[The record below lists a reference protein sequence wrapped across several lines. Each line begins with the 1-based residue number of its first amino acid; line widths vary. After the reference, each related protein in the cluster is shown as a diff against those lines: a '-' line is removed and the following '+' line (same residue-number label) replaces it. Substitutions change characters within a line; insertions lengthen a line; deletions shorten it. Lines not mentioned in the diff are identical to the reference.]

1 MIYITGD
8 IHGDVQHIRDAI
20 AKYNI
25 TENDIIV
32 ILGDVGM
39 NYYGRHGDRQRKK
52 KLNKLGVPILCIHGN
67 HEMRPFTIPS
77 YFETTWLGGIVYEE
91 SEFPFLHFAK
101 DGEIYTFDGI
111 RCIAIG
117 GAYSV
122 DKWLRLQFDM
132 GWFPDEQPSDQI
144 KEDVEEKLAEVD
156 WNVDVVFS
164 HTCPLRYEPV
174 EVFLPQVDQ
183 NTVDKSTEQWLG
195 EIEGNLQYSCWFC
208 GHWHLNKHIDKIH
221 FLYHD
226 VESLELLKGGD
237 FCV

>member
-1 MIYITGD
+1 MVYITGD
-8 IHGDVQHIRDAI
+8 IHGDIQYIRNAI
-20 AKYNI
+20 EQYNI
-25 TENDIIV
+25 TPNDILV

-52 KLNKLGVPILCIHGN
+52 KLNKLGIPILCIHGN
-67 HEMRPFTIPS
+67 HEMRPFTLPS
-77 YFETTWLGGIVYEE
+77 YFEAEWQGGTVYEE
-91 SEFPFLHFAK
+91 AEFPFLHFAK
-101 DGEIYTFDGI
+101 DGEIYVLEGI

-122 DKWLRLQFDM
+122 DKWLRLQCDI
-132 GWFPDEQPSDQI
+132 GWFADEQPSEQI
-144 KEDVEEKLAEVD
+144 KEDVEQKLAEVD

-183 NTVDKSTEQWLG
+183 ATVDKSTEQWLG
-195 EIEGNLQYSCWFC
+195 EIETKLKYRRWFC
-208 GHWHLNKHIDKIH
+208 GHWHINKHIDKIH

-226 VESLELLKGGD
+226 VECLEFLPKED
-237 FCV
+237 I

>member
-1 MIYITGD
+1 MVYITGD

-52 KLNKLGVPILCIHGN
+52 KLNKLRVPILCIHGN

-77 YFETTWLGGIVYEE
+77 YFETTWHGGAVYEE

-101 DGEIYTFDGI
+101 DGEIYTLDGI
-111 RCIAIG
+111 QCIAIG

-132 GWFPDEQPSDQI
+132 GWFADEQPSELI
-144 KEDVEEKLAEVD
+144 KEDVERKLAEVN
-156 WNVDVVFS
+156 WSIDVVFS
-164 HTCPLRYEPV
+164 HTCPLKYEPI

-183 NTVDKSTEQWLG
+183 STVDKSTEQWLD
-195 EIEGNLQYSCWFC
+195 EIEGKLQYDRWFC
-208 GHWHLNKHIDKIH
+208 GHWHTDKHIDRIH

-226 VESLELLKGGD
+226 VEYLESVLRRRSD
-237 FCV
+237 V

>member
-1 MIYITGD
+1 MVYITGD
-8 IHGDVQHIRDAI
+8 IHGDVRYIRDAVER
-20 AKYNI
+20 YGI

-52 KLNKLGVPILCIHGN
+52 KLNRLGVPILCIHGN
-67 HEMRPFTIPS
+67 HEMRPSTISS
-77 YFETTWLGGIVYEE
+77 YYETVWQEGVVYEE
-91 SEFPFLHFAK
+91 DEFPYLHFAK
-101 DGEIYTFDGI
+101 DGEIYNLERL

-122 DKWLRLQFDM
+122 DKWLRLQNDL
-132 GWFPDEQPSDQI
+132 GWFADEQPSEQI
-144 KEDVEEKLAEVD
+144 KTDVERSLANVG

-164 HTCPLRYEPV
+164 HTCPFRYEPV

-183 NTVDKSTEQWLG
+183 STVDKSTEQWLG
-195 EIEGNLQYSCWFC
+195 EIEAKLNYQRWFC
-208 GHWHLNKHIDKIH
+208 GHWHLNKHIDKIR

-226 VESLELLKGGD
+226 IESLDSLQSETGRS
-237 FCV
+237 

>member
-1 MIYITGD
+1 MVYITGD
-8 IHGDVQHIRDAI
+8 IHGDVKYIREAI
-20 AKYNI
+20 AQYSI
-25 TENDIIV
+25 TGNDIIV

-77 YFETTWLGGIVYEE
+77 YYETIWQGGVVYEE
-91 SEFPFLHFAK
+91 SDFPFLHFAK
-101 DGEIYTFDGI
+101 DGEIYNLAGI

-183 NTVDKSTEQWLG
+183 ATVDKSTEQWLDK
-195 EIEGNLQYSCWFC
+195 IEAKLQYNRWFC
-208 GHWHLNKHIDKIH
+208 GHWHVNKHIDRIH

-226 VESLELLKGGD
+226 VESLEHLKGET
-237 FCV
+237 F